1 MRTEGTKRLPLLAVQ
16 RYQQH
21 REELPAKGRGR
32 GRREQ
37 SPRSPSKGGD
47 TFAFLKEEIQD
58 IPISGHLD
66 KYEIDFKGSY
76 KEIREAMNRFLAPH
90 DLVVTYEPADDEDE
104 VKRLNALVENF
115 ESLLEPMGYGCMLHK
130 DEYEPVLDCAVYA
143 YGDDMDYT
151 IGELYVRPAET
162 LPAEESMLFKRFMS
176 FFSKQTNIGL
186 GLESDSFFLEA
197 QADWFAGEYEDIE
210 SMSDEEEKEEAL
222 HRLSIITDYKTGRFK
237 KLFDE
242 IDGLVVKGDELE
254 RDLWNYL
261 QKYKDKPEKIDE
273 WRLMD
278 VLHDGID
285 IARFINIYD
294 WTFDPE
300 SDGISENDDNYY
312 TATSLLNFIFYSE
325 HDKFGESV
333 LDAVNNG
340 TDEMLGWCSMFTIT
354 NDKNFDD
361 RQEYFEAC
369 IGYVPKFRQWLQDF
383 YETAVKFDTDEFI
396 KRPNEG

>member
-1 MRTEGTKRLPLLAVQ
+1 
-16 RYQQH
+16 
-21 REELPAKGRGR
+21 
-32 GRREQ
+32 
-37 SPRSPSKGGD
+37 
-47 TFAFLKEEIQD
+47 
-58 IPISGHLD
+58 
-66 KYEIDFKGSY
+66 
-76 KEIREAMNRFLAPH
+76 
-90 DLVVTYEPADDEDE
+90 
-104 VKRLNALVENF
+104 
-115 ESLLEPMGYGCMLHK
+115 
-130 DEYEPVLDCAVYA
+130 
-143 YGDDMDYT
+143 
-151 IGELYVRPAET
+151 
-162 LPAEESMLFKRFMS
+162 
-176 FFSKQTNIGL
+176 
-186 GLESDSFFLEA
+186 
-197 QADWFAGEYEDIE
+197 
-210 SMSDEEEKEEAL
+210 
-222 HRLSIITDYKTGRFK
+222 
-237 KLFDE
+237 
-242 IDGLVVKGDELE
+242 
-254 RDLWNYL
+254 
-261 QKYKDKPEKIDE
+261 
-273 WRLMD
+273 MD